1 MRRAVLEVQEVQ
13 LVVICYGNMDGT
25 MNTTHEVTNQVPEL
39 GDYSL
44 YDSDIAL
51 RDGVTREGASWHDDA
66 LADFGRRLGE
76 KGVFALAHE
85 ANRHRPELEAFDRQG
100 HRVDRIHFHPA
111 WHEFMSMAFR
121 QGMHC
126 SAWSAPR
133 PGAQVARAAAYLMH
147 GQVEAGS
154 LCPTTMTSASIP
166 VLQRESW
173 FDSVAGRLYSR
184 EYDQRDAP
192 LSEKRSMMV
201 GMGMTEKQGGSD
213 LRSTTTQAVA
223 VDTGGPGAAY
233 RLTGHKWFFSSPM
246 SDAHLVLARHDDV
259 FSCFYV
265 PRWLDDGH
273 KNAVH
278 IQRIKDKVG
287 NRSNAS
293 VEVEFHDAM
302 GVMVAQPAR
311 GIATLVEMA
320 SFTRLDCVLG
330 SAALLR
336 QAVVQALH
344 HARHRR
350 AFGHPLIQHAL
361 MQSVLMDLAL
371 ESEAATA
378 LSLRLARAFDSPDDL
393 LEQAYRRILT
403 PAAKFWICKRS
414 IEAAGECMEVWGGN
428 GYIDDG
434 PMARLYREAPVN
446 SIWEGSGNVMC
457 LDVLRGLKRHP
468 DQAQAL
474 LAALQEECADEP
486 LLRQRT
492 QDLLAVL
499 SSAGATLEASARYVA
514 QELVL
519 LTQAGLLRRHAP
531 SVLADA
537 FVQSRF
543 GGTGGRV
550 YGVSATPLALYS
562 VLERAW
568 PV

>member
-1 MRRAVLEVQEVQ
+1 MS
-13 LVVICYGNMDGT
+13 T
-25 MNTTHEVTNQVPEL
+25 TTHEVTNQVPEL

-44 YDSDIAL
+44 YEGDIAL
-51 RDGVTREGASWHDDA
+51 REGARREGAQWHDEA
-66 LADFGRRLGE
+66 LKRYGEQLGQ

-85 ANRHRPELEAFDRQG
+85 VNRYKPELEAFDRQG
-100 HRVDRIHFHPA
+100 HRVDRIHFHPG
-111 WHEFMSMAFR
+111 WHQFMGMAFR

-126 SAWSAPR
+126 SAWSAPQ
-133 PGAQVARAAAYLMH
+133 PGAHVARAAGYLMH
-147 GQVEAGS
+147 GQIEAGS

-173 FDSVAGRLYSR
+173 FDSLAGLLYSR
-184 EYDQRDAP
+184 EYDQRDVP
-192 LSEKRSMMV
+192 LSEKSSMMV

-213 LRSTTTQAVA
+213 LRSNTTRAVP
-223 VDTGGPGAAY
+223 VDAGGPGAAY
-233 RLTGHKWFFSSPM
+233 RLVGHKWFFSSPT

-265 PRWLDDGH
+265 PRWLDDGR

-278 IQRIKDKVG
+278 IQRIKNKMG
-287 NRSNAS
+287 NNSNAS
-293 VEVEFHDAM
+293 VEIEFDDAM
-302 GVMVAQPAR
+302 GVMLGEAGR

-320 SFTRLDCVLG
+320 SYTRLDCVLG
-330 SAALLR
+330 STALLR
-336 QAVVQALH
+336 QALVQAMH
-344 HARHRR
+344 HARHRM
-350 AFGHPLIQHAL
+350 AFGQTLIRHPL

-371 ESEAATA
+371 ESEAATT
-378 LSLRLARAFDSPDDL
+378 LSLRLARAFDSSDSL
-393 LEQAYRRILT
+393 LDQAYRRILT

-428 GYIDDG
+428 GYIEDG
-434 PMARLYREAPVN
+434 PMARLFREAPVN

-474 LAALQEECADEP
+474 LAALQEDCAGEP
-486 LLRQRT
+486 LLEQRM

-499 SSAGATLEASARYVA
+499 SSSGSTLEAAARYVA

-519 LTQAGLLRRHAP
+519 LTQANLLRRHAP

-537 FVQSRF
+537 FVQSRLV
-543 GGTGGRV
+543 GTGGRV

-568 PV
+568 PE